1 MNAMAILN
9 IWQIYQ
15 RYFLNS
21 LAGLGLGIE
30 DLVALDDNNAH

>member
-9 IWQIYQ
+9 VWHIYQ
-15 RYFLNS
+15 RYFLNA

-30 DLVALDDNNAH
+30 GMVALDDNIAH